1 MAAAEKQNIPSLDD
15 MKAWAKDQSGKNW
28 ERLLSGL
35 TDIFLSDSEANASRY
50 GDDYADIV
58 CRLLEQVDEEG
69 RMELAQRISE
79 EVHYPG
85 RVVLRLAKDEHAVA
99 APVLEKSPVLKDADL
114 LDVIGAKTSEHSL
127 SISRRKQLGHKITDL
142 LVAHGDPEIVR
153 SMAANPGASFS
164 DKTYRLVAEKAK
176 SDPLLQER
184 LVGRA
189 DLTQALAVQI
199 APFLSEELRGKLQ
212 AAQSGGPINAAGKR
226 QGPSLLDSLDEI
238 AKETGSKKNPVAA
251 KKPAAPSAEP
261 LEVNSRLD
269 KIARQM
275 AEADQSGA
283 LCIALKDAGRVSE
296 DMVSKALF
304 NRNGRPISVLCR
316 ALKLSSP
323 TFEAIARMRANTLG
337 QSMKDVATLVKAYEA
352 IPAAEADTT
361 IKKLQAMSQ
370 VGSKPGGDA

>member
-15 MKAWAKDQSGKNW
+15 LKAWAKDQSGKNW

-35 TDIFLSDSEANASRY
+35 TDIFLSHSEENASRY
-50 GDDYADIV
+50 GEDYADIV
-58 CRLLEQVDEEG
+58 CRLLDQVDEEG
-69 RMELAQRISE
+69 RAELAQRISE

-85 RVVLRLAKDEHAVA
+85 KVVLRLAKDEHTIA
-99 APVLEKSPVLKDADL
+99 APVLEKSPVLQDADL
-114 LDVIGAKTSEHSL
+114 LDVIGAKTSQHSL
-127 SISRRKQLGHKITDL
+127 SISRRKQLGHKITDM

-153 SMAANPGASFS
+153 SMAANPGATFS
-164 DKTYRLVAEKAK
+164 EKTYRLVAEKAK
-176 SDPLLQER
+176 SDPLLQQS
-184 LVGRA
+184 LVGRQ

-212 AAQSGGPINAAGKR
+212 ASQSGAPSATGKR
-226 QGPSLLDSLDEI
+226 EGPSLLDSLDEVT
-238 AKETGSKKNPVAA
+238 KETGTKKSSRPAPKPEAA
-251 KKPAAPSAEP
+251 AEEDMLPA
-261 LEVNSRLD
+261 NSRLD

-316 ALKLSSP
+316 ALNLSSQ

-337 QSMKDVATLVKAYEA
+337 QPGKDVAVLVAAYGE
-352 IPAAEADTT
+352 IPASEAASTL
-361 IKKLQAMSQ
+361 KKLQTMS
-370 VGSKPGGDA
+370 KGGA